1 MSQIVGI
8 GAERLYMNEDAQG
21 GWQSAFDIDAPARAR
36 TAASARE
43 ITAHG
48 TFEGRAQETVEVTV
62 SRVGDLMGECF
73 FHVELDGP
81 ASRLSDPF
89 ELLER
94 VEYVIG
100 GAVVESYAGRALAAV
115 ATFDRLARPS
125 VVGNVVVLPLRLCTS
140 AASSTWLPLV
150 CLRFHEVKVRLT
162 TPARL
167 LGGVVSRTL
176 HVETACLDSDERRR
190 VCMADHH
197 ELRVHPKASAEFR
210 VDLEPLGGRAAVVDV
225 DLTPWLGDTA
235 VRDLIV
241 EVCPGPCGAGAR
253 KTWQPVSEISVHTQ
267 VERMRLD
274 AAMAGRAVP
283 RHQYGIDAFDE
294 RCFVY
299 YLPFDNAPAE
309 PFATATLR
317 VAAANGLRLRIAFAD
332 LEGLQAGGGRVVA
345 DVHVTARTFNAIRT
359 SSGMAALTMGAPADF
374 RRLVVAP
381 APARPWGSPTPS
393 HAPSVSR
400 AAARVTVI
408 PSFLSDDKCDRLR
421 LRVLERSISI
431 RIRGSGSGSKG
442 CGDAGMRP
450 TAPASSCWLQE
461 DADALA
467 LLQRALDRAG
477 RGLAVVPGSRVTY
490 GVYSGGGGG
499 LARHADEPLQ
509 GGDLSLLVYLNDV
522 TEGAGGTTK
531 FYASATAAEP
541 WKVCRPVR
549 GCAVL
554 FDVGAPHEAEPVA
567 EGHLKVVVA
576 CEVRKGASPL

>member
-1 MSQIVGI
+1 MHQIVGI
-8 GAERLYMNEDAQG
+8 GVERFYMNEDAQG
-21 GWQSAFDIDAPARAR
+21 DWQASAFDIDAPARVR
-36 TAASARE
+36 KAASARE

-48 TFEGRAQETVEVTV
+48 TFARGAGAGETVEVTV

-125 VVGNVVVLPLRLCTS
+125 VVGNVAVLPLRLCTS
-140 AASSTWLPLV
+140 AASSTWLPLI

-167 LGGVVSRTL
+167 LGGVVCRTM
-176 HVETACLDSDERRR
+176 HVETACLDADERRR
-190 VCMADHH
+190 MCMADHH
-197 ELRVHPKASAEFR
+197 ELRVHPRASAEFR
-210 VDLEPLGGRAAVVDV
+210 VDLEPPLGGRAVADV
-225 DLTPWLGDTA
+225 DLAPWLGDTA

-241 EVCPGPCGAGAR
+241 EVCPCGAGLR
-253 KTWQPVSEISVHTQ
+253 KTWQPVSEISVHSQ

-294 RCFVY
+294 RRFVY

-317 VAAANGLRLRIAFAD
+317 VAAADGLRLRIAFA
-332 LEGLQAGGGRVVA
+332 ESEELQAGRGRVVA
-345 DVHVTARTFNAIRT
+345 DVYVTARTFNAIRT
-359 SSGMAALTMGAPADF
+359 CSGMAALTMGAPADV
-374 RRLVVAP
+374 RRLVAAQAP
-381 APARPWGSPTPS
+381 SPPPPPP
-393 HAPSVSR
+393 HAPTR

-408 PSFLSDDKCDRLR
+408 PSFLSDDKCDGLR
-421 LRVLERSISI
+421 LRVLERSVS
-431 RIRGSGSGSKG
+431 RSGSRGA
-442 CGDAGMRP
+442 DAGMRP
-450 TAPASSCWLQE
+450 DCWLQE

-467 LLQRALDRAG
+467 LLQRALDRTG
-477 RGLAVVPGSRVTY
+477 RDLAVVPGSRVTY
-490 GVYSGGGGG
+490 GVYSGGGDG

-554 FDVGAPHEAEPVA
+554 FDVGAPHGAEPVA

-576 CEVRKGASPL
+576 CEVVRKGASPL